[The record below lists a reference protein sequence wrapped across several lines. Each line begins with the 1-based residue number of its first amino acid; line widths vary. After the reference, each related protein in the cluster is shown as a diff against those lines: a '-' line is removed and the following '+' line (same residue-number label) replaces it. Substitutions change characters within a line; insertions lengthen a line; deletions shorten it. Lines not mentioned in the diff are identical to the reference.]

1 MIIENIKRPT
11 TTDDF
16 ITREDN
22 RNQWQKKTKQTPV
35 HEKQANT
42 QSMKGLMCMIEN
54 KIKTHLLFLKR
65 RETNVV
71 VMCARANHRGT
82 F

>member
-65 RETNVV
+65 EETKCSSYV
-71 VMCARANHRGT
+71 RSSKS
-82 F
+82 

>member
-1 MIIENIKRPT
+1 
-11 TTDDF
+11 
-16 ITREDN
+16 
-22 RNQWQKKTKQTPV
+22 
-35 HEKQANT
+35 
-42 QSMKGLMCMIEN
+42 MCMIEN

-65 RETNVV
+65 EETNVV